1 MDTSIMETPSSP
13 TETSF
18 SKPRRPWLAAI
29 LSLLAGPL
37 GQVYVGRLRRGL
49 FLWLI
54 GLCLNLVLM
63 FFAIGLPIGFFCF
76 ILLCLFDLAFVLYLA
91 VDAFLLARRNRH
103 ATLKRYQR
111 WWVYVLLYVIF
122 SLGGATFADF
132 LRSSVG
138 DSYVIPTRSMSP
150 TIQPGDRFLVDKRWY
165 NRNRIHRNDVVVFLS
180 EGPGSPTYV
189 QRVAGLPG
197 DEIEIRNEHVF
208 INGAEWDD
216 PHAVFNAP
224 PPFLGEMV
232 NHGPVKVPL
241 GCCYLLGDNRRMS
254 KDSRM
259 VGPIPLSDIC
269 GIARLIYWSRERT
282 FPDPDDT
289 RHYVLGPIRW
299 ERLGLRLD

>member
-91 VDAFLLARRNRH
+91 VDAFLARETKSSCH
-103 ATLKRYQR
+103 AKTLST
-111 WWVYVLLYVIF
+111 VVGLCPLYVIF

-224 PPFLGEMV
+224 PPF
-232 NHGPVKVPL
+232 P
-241 GCCYLLGDNRRMS
+241 
-254 KDSRM
+254 
-259 VGPIPLSDIC
+259 
-269 GIARLIYWSRERT
+269 ARWSIT
-282 FPDPDDT
+282 AP
-289 RHYVLGPIRW
+289 
-299 ERLGLRLD
+299 